1 MTSRLDSELKRGDV
15 DMGMPIA
22 HALTGINGMV
32 ATYRI
37 HEIGSEQP
45 ALRAEARSGLD
56 SGVASMTTRYWA
68 IANAT
73 NLSGIETV
81 RYLPES
87 LATVSY
93 YCEDHSIGEVAEVSI
108 KDGKANV
115 SYRPNTTAPVKYAEL
130 PWTPN
135 TFVGSA
141 LPIVMAKHWAELR
154 EGKTVDFD
162 LYVPFRLESVGFRLT
177 RQADTPPNRIKII
190 AEARNWLIRQFAPSI
205 SFTFI
210 DQNPPTMASF
220 SGPAPVSLGGERHR
234 PVTIDF
240 TQSPQPV
247 TV

>member
-1 MTSRLDSELKRGDV
+1 
-15 DMGMPIA
+15 MGMPIA

-37 HEIGSEQP
+37 HETGNEQP
-45 ALRAEARSGLD
+45 ALRAEARSSLD
-56 SGVASMTTRYWA
+56 SGVASMTTRYWTP
-68 IANAT
+68 ANDT
-73 NLSGIETV
+73 NLCGIETV

-87 LATVSY
+87 LATVGY
-93 YCEDHSIGEVAEVSI
+93 YCEDHSLGEVAEVSV
-108 KDGKANV
+108 KDGKARA
-115 SYRPNTTAPVKYAEL
+115 SYRPNTTAAVKHAEL

-141 LPIVMAKHWAELR
+141 LPIVMVKHWAELR

-162 LYVPFRLESVGFRLT
+162 LYVPFRLEIVGFRLM
-177 RQADTPPNRIKII
+177 RQADTTPNRIKII

-205 SFTFI
+205 SFTFV

-220 SGPAPVSLGGERHR
+220 SGPAPVSFGGESHK

-240 TQSPQPV
+240 TQSPQP